1 MNPRTILTII
11 LALAPIFACVVPRD
25 VKAAEPLDIGSK
37 RELFVDDYLIDK
49 LEGGVRLVL
58 EKPRNE
64 GVVFKYD
71 DDSGALTGQT
81 TDTGQIWTDIPER
94 ISLDIGTQFG
104 QAGNGAGN
112 ANSGRG
118 SLQVGQNGGKRM
130 DIKVDGDFPGGNI
143 IVAGMAGDMIRL
155 SPDMRDTE
163 GKWFYWYFRVRG
175 AEGRRLTFSGLPL
188 GRLGPAVSADGG
200 KTWAWH
206 LAKPLERTPQTFT
219 YSFDKGA
226 GDIRFCVSLPYVESD
241 LRAFLKRHAD
251 SKHLVVETHAT
262 SRKGRKIRRLRL
274 GKLSGEPTYR
284 VLLTSRHHACETVG
298 SWVLEGIMDAVLA
311 DTSDGRWFRD
321 NVEMVTVP
329 FMDKDGVEDGDQ
341 GNHRKPYDHNRDYHG
356 KSLYPS
362 VKALKNFVP
371 TWSRGPLAFAMDLH
385 CPLLSDH
392 RVYMYLQP
400 EPDMLARQR
409 RFSRILKRVQ
419 TGPLV
424 YKDKGHADS
433 KARWYQSTCRGWL
446 SVSGLASLCFT
457 IEVPYSLAGE
467 APVTAA
473 STRALGYDLARA
485 IRQYLQQDA
494 GAVDSSG
501 DGAKAR
507 SR

>member
-1 MNPRTILTII
+1 MSEKKHNRREF
-11 LALAPIFACVVPRD
+11 LAT
-25 VKAAEPLDIGSK
+25 ST
-37 RELFVDDYLIDK
+37 
-49 LEGGVRLVL
+49 
-58 EKPRNE
+58 
-64 GVVFKYD
+64 
-71 DDSGALTGQT
+71 ALTAAVVGSIGHVGSVAARETSQS
-81 TDTGQIWTDIPER
+81 DTPI
-94 ISLDIGTQFG
+94 
-104 QAGNGAGN
+104 
-112 ANSGRG
+112 
-118 SLQVGQNGGKRM
+118 
-130 DIKVDGDFPGGNI
+130 VDCDFPGGNVI
-143 IVAGMAGDMIRL
+143 FERIEGDSVYLRQD
-155 SPDMRDTE
+155 PRDTS
-163 GKWFYWYFRVRG
+163 GFWFYWCFRVRG
-175 AEGRRLTFSGLPL
+175 AAGRSLAFNFTGGNVL
-188 GRLGPAVSADGG
+188 GVRGPAVSTDGG
-200 KTWAWH
+200 KRWAW
-206 LAKPLERTPQTFT
+206 LGAESMQGASFT
-219 YSFDKGA
+219 YRFPDDA
-226 GDIRFCVSLPYVESD
+226 DDVRFCLAMPYQEAN
-241 LRAFLKRHAD
+241 LQEFLDRHAGNP
-251 SKHLVVETHAT
+251 HLKVEQHSTT
-262 SRKGRKIRRLRL
+262 KKGRKTERLRL
-274 GKLSGEPTYR
+274 GCLDAEPEHR
-284 VLLTSRHHACETVG
+284 VLLTCRHHCCEMMAG
-298 SWVLEGIMDAVLA
+298 WALEGILEAVLA
-311 DTSDGRWFRD
+311 DSPDGRWFRER
-321 NVEMVTVP
+321 VQIAAIP

-341 GNHRKPYDHNRDYHG
+341 GKNRKPHDHNRDYHG